1 MQRRLWNLDT
11 SSSRSAVF
19 QDLKETELT
28 GVADSL
34 HSIAMIEPERKD
46 TERSK
51 EPEPTWEK
59 GAAEYRDQVRPTR
72 QVTVRP
78 PEKLR

>member
-1 MQRRLWNLDT
+1 MPG
-11 SSSRSAVF
+11 AVF
-19 QDLKETELT
+19 QDLKETQLT

-34 HSIAMIEPERKD
+34 HSIAMIEPERKA